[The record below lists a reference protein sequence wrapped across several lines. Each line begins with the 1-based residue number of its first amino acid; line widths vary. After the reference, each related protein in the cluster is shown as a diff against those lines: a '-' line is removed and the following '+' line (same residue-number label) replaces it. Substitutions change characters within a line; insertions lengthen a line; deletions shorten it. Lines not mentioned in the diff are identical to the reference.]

1 MPNYTKGRPKK
12 AGRTKG
18 TPNKSTL
25 EKLALIA
32 RDIGGIKRQGDA
44 LAREMLNDL
53 MKRAFTLTLAHEP
66 KVEGGKVEFKDPED
80 EAKYIAGLTLT
91 GVFAK
96 ELAPYQSPKLSAVKV
111 QEWPMPTD
119 PMKTIEG
126 SKLPAVNLDDEVEVA
141 RYYVRT
147 MKQISAAPKT
157 GG

>member
-1 MPNYTKGRPKK
+1 MGRPK
-12 AGRTKG
+12 GM
-18 TPNKSTL
+18 PNKSTL

-53 MKRAFTLTLAHEP
+53 MNRAFTLTLAHEP

-91 GVFAK
+91 GTFAK

-111 QEWPMPTD
+111 QDWPMP
-119 PMKTIEG
+119 PGPQVIEG
-126 SKLPAVNLDDEVEVA
+126 KTLPQIDLTDEVEVA